1 MCIYTYTHILIIH
14 GFHICEFIYS
24 PKFICNLKSILAEF
38 SQLFVGMCRVVK
50 GFDHPLCN
58 TRQRASLI
66 SSFPTCYPFPFQFLL
81 PPTFVGSYS

>member
-1 MCIYTYTHILIIH
+1 MCTYTYTHILIIH

-50 GFDHPLCN
+50 GFDHPLCLF
-58 TRQRASLI
+58 TAGVAQALLYLLVSALI
-66 SSFPTCYPFPFQFLL
+66 L
-81 PPTFVGSYS
+81 